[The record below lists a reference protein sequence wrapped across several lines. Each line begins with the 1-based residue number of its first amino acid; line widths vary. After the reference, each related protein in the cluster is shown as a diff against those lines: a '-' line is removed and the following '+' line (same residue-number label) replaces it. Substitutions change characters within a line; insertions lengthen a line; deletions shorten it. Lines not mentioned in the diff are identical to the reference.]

1 MAKETFWFKH
11 DLNAR
16 GDKEMIR
23 VRMKMGM
30 LGIGLYWCIV
40 EMLYEE
46 GGYLLRSE
54 YERIAFELQSKESD
68 VTKLIETYNLFQ
80 FDDTRF
86 WSNSALVRISL
97 RATKSKKASDAVTI
111 RWNNERNTNVSELNY
126 ETIPIRREEI
136 RKEEIRG
143 EEKVF
148 GVSFSEDKKSVTLN
162 DGTIQEL
169 DLDQLRRMKEGNYLP
184 HYVKKAK

>member
-1 MAKETFWFKH
+1 VAKDTFWFKH

-16 GDKEMIR
+16 SDKEMIK

-30 LGIGLYWCIV
+30 SGIGLYWCII

-80 FDDTRF
+80 HDEDKF
-86 WSNSALVRISL
+86 WSNSALVRISF
-97 RATKSKKASDAVTI
+97 RDSKSKKASESSNK
-111 RWNNERNTNVSELNY
+111 RWGYERNANASDSEC
-126 ETIPIRREEI
+126 EPDAIRRDKIRREEI
-136 RKEEIRG
+136 RG
-143 EEKVF
+143 SF
-148 GVSFSEDKKSVTLN
+148 FSEDKKSCTLT
-162 DGTIQEL
+162 DGTVQ
-169 DLDQLRRMKEGNYLP
+169 DLTMTQLSRIKEGGFEP
-184 HYVKKAK
+184 HYVRKGDKD